1 MLVSRLASLSCSSA
15 WVLRRAAPE
24 ALDDVRNTDRATSWY
39 CRVRGLCIFWA
50 MLRLSSLGQSSR
62 ILSCSSCACIS
73 CTVMNS
79 SSAPPLWLRAEEEP
93 PRSASAPGRSSSESE
108 SLPRPPLPPVRFL
121 DLTALVLVSRP
132 WVPPPDLPPVAFL
145 RRSSFFSCL
154 SSAAVGMATGGV
166 DCRWEAPGSA
176 DTASMNTTPFCES
189 SSALAVM
196 SGSKERMQVST
207 NASLTTIVS
216 SSC

>member
-1 MLVSRLASLSCSSA
+1 
-15 WVLRRAAPE
+15 VLRRAAPE

-39 CRVRGLCIFWA
+39 CRVRGLHHKGP
-50 MLRLSSLGQSSR
+50 LSSLGQSSR

-108 SLPRPPLPPVRFL
+108 SLPRPPLPPIRFL

-132 WVPPPDLPPVAFL
+132 WVPPPDLPPARFVTY
-145 RRSSFFSCL
+145 R
-154 SSAAVGMATGGV
+154 
-166 DCRWEAPGSA
+166 
-176 DTASMNTTPFCES
+176 
-189 SSALAVM
+189 
-196 SGSKERMQVST
+196 
-207 NASLTTIVS
+207 
-216 SSC
+216 